1 MKTVLVTGDSKGL
14 GFKICETLS
23 KNININVIGI
33 SRSRKIKGNWK
44 HYSLDITNEKDIKA
58 IIELSKKA
66 DVLIHNAGI
75 SSNNLFIVESKEKI
89 EKVFKLN
96 LMSPIQ
102 ITKGW
107 MKKRLLQKK
116 KGQVIF
122 ISSICTKKTFKGL
135 SAYAASKSALNSYA
149 KSIAFEMGKKGIT
162 SNIILPG
169 YMKTEMTSEMKESD
183 LEKIKNKT
191 PLKEFCKTSDV
202 TSIIEYMV
210 LKNKFLNGSEI
221 TIDGGFTL

>member
-1 MKTVLVTGDSKGL
+1 
-14 GFKICETLS
+14 
-23 KNININVIGI
+23 
-33 SRSRKIKGNWK
+33 
-44 HYSLDITNEKDIKA
+44 
-58 IIELSKKA
+58 
-66 DVLIHNAGI
+66 
-75 SSNNLFIVESKEKI
+75 
-89 EKVFKLN
+89 
-96 LMSPIQ
+96 
-102 ITKGW
+102 
-107 MKKRLLQKK
+107 
-116 KGQVIF
+116 
-122 ISSICTKKTFKGL
+122 
-135 SAYAASKSALNSYA
+135 
-149 KSIAFEMGKKGIT
+149 MGKKGIT